1 MRTHVRGYARFAALV
16 CFVCFV
22 VNPTGALAGD
32 QAQMG
37 APFSRNMVS
46 TERGLPGTFDPDT
59 GQSVNWTARLG
70 GESHATPVVGSGHV
84 FMGTNNGSPRDERR
98 TGDRGVLMC
107 FDEEDGAFQWQLVVP
122 KITTS
127 RFWDW
132 PRAGICSTATVEGD
146 RVYVVS
152 NRGEVMC
159 LDLAG
164 LANGNDGPFRDE
176 ARHAAPADEAV
187 VPLGDQDA
195 DILWLFDM
203 INDAGVRQHDSAHA
217 SILIDGPFLYVN
229 TSNGVD
235 DTHKEIHSP
244 EAPSLIVV
252 GKATGRLVAVD
263 RERIGPRIFHSTW
276 SSPMLAEVDGQR
288 RIFFAGGDGVIYGFE
303 ALKALPPEGEVLG
316 LRKAWSF
323 DLDPTGP
330 KENVHR
336 FNSNRQIS
344 PTNVKSIPVFHD
356 GRVYVTG
363 GGDLWW
369 GKNEA
374 WLWCLNPAGVGDA
387 TQTGMVWR
395 YRLGDHV
402 MASPA
407 VAEGLV
413 FAADCDGVLHCV
425 DATTGEV
432 CWTFEANGAFW
443 ASPFIADGKVYCA
456 TQRGW
461 CYVFELGRE
470 QKLLHSVKLDGP
482 VSATPIA
489 ANGRLYLA
497 TMRNLFALATEQ
509 PKPPK
514 P

>member
-1 MRTHVRGYARFAALV
+1 
-16 CFVCFV
+16 
-22 VNPTGALAGD
+22 
-32 QAQMG
+32 MG
-37 APFSRNMVS
+37 ACFSRNMVS
-46 TERGLPGTFDPDT
+46 AEMGLPAAFDLDT
-59 GQSVNWTARLG
+59 GQNVLWTGRLG
-70 GESHATPVVGSGHV
+70 SESHATPVVANGRIL
-84 FMGTNNGSPRDERR
+84 MGTNNEAPRNEHRD
-98 TGDRGVLMC
+98 GDRGVLMC
-107 FDEEDGAFQWQLVVP
+107 FDEESGAFQWQLVVP

-132 PRAGICSTATVEGD
+132 PRAGLCSTPAVEGD

-164 LANGNDGPFRDE
+164 LANGNDGAFQDE
-176 ARHAAPADEAV
+176 ARHATPADEPV
-187 VPLGDQDA
+187 LPLADTDA

-203 INDAGVRQHDSAHA
+203 IQELNVRQHDSAHA
-217 SILIDGPFLYVN
+217 CILIDGPFLYVN

-244 EAPSLIVV
+244 DAPSLIVV
-252 GKATGRLVAVD
+252 EKATGRLVAVD

-288 RIFFAGGDGVIYGFE
+288 RIFFAGGDGVIYAFE
-303 ALKALPPEGEVLG
+303 ALKEIPPPGEVLG
-316 LRKAWSF
+316 LRRVWSF

-330 KENVHR
+330 KENVQQY
-336 FNSNRQIS
+336 NSNRKVS

-369 GKNEA
+369 GKNES
-374 WLWCLNPAGVGDA
+374 WLWCLNPSGSGDA
-387 TQTGMVWR
+387 TTTGMVWR
-395 YRLGDHV
+395 YRLGNHV

-407 VAEGLV
+407 VADGLV
-413 FAADCDGVLHCV
+413 FAADCDGTLHCV
-425 DATTGEV
+425 DAATGEA

-443 ASPFIADGKVYCA
+443 ASPFVADGKVYCA

-461 CYVFELGRE
+461 AYVFELGRE
-470 QKLLHSVKLDGP
+470 QKQLHSVKLDGP
-482 VSATPIA
+482 VSATPVA

-497 TMRNLFALATEQ
+497 TMRNLFALALATGQGE
-509 PKPPK
+509 
-514 P
+514 